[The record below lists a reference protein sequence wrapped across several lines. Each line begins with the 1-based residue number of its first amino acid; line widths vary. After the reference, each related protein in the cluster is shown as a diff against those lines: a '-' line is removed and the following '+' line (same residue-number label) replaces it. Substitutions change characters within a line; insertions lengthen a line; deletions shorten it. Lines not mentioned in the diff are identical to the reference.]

1 MAKRNTTKKTDIGGR
16 ELVLAGIGAV
26 SLTRKQAIRAYDALV
41 AEGAQT
47 RDRIESG
54 MTELRGQI
62 EARAKQVRAD
72 VTGRIKPVFTQIN
85 DRVEPIITTISSRA
99 ESAKNDLQTRLQPLL
114 AKVGIETKKKPAPRK
129 RKPAAK
135 RTVRKAAPRKRVAKK
150 AA

>member
-114 AKVGIETKKKPAPRK
+114 AKVGFETKKPAPRK